1 MSTPA
6 ISQNDFDALRKENEL
21 LKRQLE
27 TLHDK
32 EFRDKLE
39 WAYHLFHDPAD
50 SAKLELKRGSG
61 KGIISRVPDNFTDE
75 LTDFNAL
82 EYSSI
87 SNFL

>member
-1 MSTPA
+1 MGAPV
-6 ISQNDFDALRKENEL
+6 ISQEDFDALKKENEL
-21 LKRQLE
+21 LKLQLE

-39 WAYHLFHDPAD
+39 WAYHLFCESSDA
-50 SAKLELKRGSG
+50 SKLELKRGSG

-82 EYSSI
+82 E
-87 SNFL
+87 